1 MSIFSSL
8 RRSRQQAKEHS
19 AKVAEQKRIEENRV
33 PYRHVPTH
41 AASDAIACAP
51 PSWREQTDR
60 PKILEQ
66 NRRRSAMAAAGFSMN
81 VPGIPR
87 VGSSLSYVSYPG
99 GDSTP
104 VVRMPRPQSYSSMY
118 PYQGRGDVIYSLPDA
133 AHSEA
138 SSWKGKEVTRP
149 YGYDTPRI
157 SPTPSKE
164 GHTVDNSSNG
174 STSSQDEQLEMKST
188 RPAESAAVH
197 RLHPSHSRRPSDAS
211 ERQPGPAIRSTSRD
225 SRPPPSTR
233 GFASIPPSAVSNGYL
248 SPSASAANIA
258 GSSTPRSSSSKRNS
272 FTTNTPNILPNADA
286 PLQSVVIPN
295 ADFDFSASQDIASMT
310 APAVSARIGRIGNKD
325 RNQSRSS
332 RIYDLEPIESADTG
346 SGYLSQERVDR
357 GAMPPPVHP
366 EDLANVF
373 PESTQ
378 YKPDSHPTKGSKRL
392 SKSSGAKLSKRHR
405 WSLSRRPEVAV

>member
-19 AKVAEQKRIEENRV
+19 AKVAEQKRKEENRV

-87 VGSSLSYVSYPG
+87 VGSSLSYVSYPV
-99 GDSTP
+99 GDATP
-104 VVRMPRPQSYSSMY
+104 VVRIPRPQSYSSMY
-118 PYQGRGDVIYSLPDA
+118 PYHGRGDVIYSLPDA
-133 AHSEA
+133 SHSEA
-138 SSWKGKEVTRP
+138 SSWKGKEVARP
-149 YGYDTPRI
+149 YGDETPRI

-164 GHTVDNSSNG
+164 GRTMDNS
-174 STSSQDEQLEMKST
+174 STSSQDEQLEMKPA
-188 RPAESAAVH
+188 RAAESTAVH

-211 ERQPGPAIRSTSRD
+211 ERQPAAAVRSTSRD

-233 GFASIPPSAVSNGYL
+233 GFASIPPAAASNVYL
-248 SPSASAANIA
+248 SPSSSGPTNA

-272 FTTNTPNILPNADA
+272 FTTSTPVILPNAEA
-286 PLQSVVIPN
+286 PLQPVAIPN
-295 ADFDFSASQDIASMT
+295 ADFDFSAPQDGAAMT
-310 APAVSARIGRIGNKD
+310 APVVSARMGRIGNKD

-332 RIYDLEPIESADTG
+332 RIYDLEPIESMSTG
-346 SGYLSQERVDR
+346 SGYLGQERVYA
-357 GAMPPPVHP
+357 GEMPPPVHP

-378 YKPDSHPTKGSKRL
+378 YKPDTRPAKATKRL
-392 SKSSGAKLSKRHR
+392 SKSGGAKLSKKNR
-405 WSLSRRPEVAV
+405 WSLSRRAEVTV